1 MSSEELVLEKI
12 LSTGSNGIKKS
23 DLKKEF
29 TSFDLDQTLE
39 NLVNNGK
46 VCVDKK
52 GAAYY
57 CWTAEVYVKYL
68 NSVDPKFRILLE
80 RIKIIERKL
89 DTQSNSVKDALNG
102 LIEVLKSENSELPKA
117 LVNLDNFK
125 IEFDTI
131 LSRST
136 SSIGWI
142 ELGNVRSELGQKF
155 DLDKNE
161 FYELVEQLVNSYQN
175 EYELSTGGSEG
186 LILRGLLHGFVRGI

>member
-142 ELGNVRSELGQKF
+142 ELGNVRSELSQTF

-161 FYELVEQLVNSYQN
+161 FYELVEQLVNSYHN

-186 LILRGLLHGFVRGI
+186 LILRGLLHGYVRGI

>member
-57 CWTAEVYVKYL
+57 CWTAEVYVKHL

-131 LSRST
+131 ISRST

-142 ELGNVRSELGQKF
+142 ELGNVRSELSQKF
-155 DLDKNE
+155 DLGKNE

>member
-1 MSSEELVLEKI
+1 MSSEELVLEKV
-12 LSTGSNGIKKS
+12 LSTGSTGIKKS

-29 TSFDLDQTLE
+29 TSFDLEQTLE
-39 NLVNNGK
+39 NLVNDGK
-46 VCVDKK
+46 VCIDKK

-57 CWTAEVYVKYL
+57 CWTSDVYIKHL
-68 NSVDPKFRILLE
+68 NSADPKFRILLE
-80 RIKIIERKL
+80 RIKNIERKL
-89 DTQSNSVKDALNG
+89 ETQSNSVKDALNG

-136 SSIGWI
+136 SSIGWT
-142 ELGNVRSELGQKF
+142 ELGNVRSELSQKF
-155 DLDKNE
+155 SLDKNE

-186 LILRGLLHGFVRGI
+186 LVLRGLLHGYVRGI

>member
-57 CWTAEVYVKYL
+57 CWTAEVYVKHL

-102 LIEVLKSENSELPKA
+102 LIEVLKSENTELPKA

-142 ELGNVRSELGQKF
+142 ELGNVRSELSQKF
-155 DLDKNE
+155 DLDKNG

-186 LILRGLLHGFVRGI
+186 LILRGLLHGYVRGI

>member
-23 DLKKEF
+23 DLKREF

-39 NLVNNGK
+39 NLVNDGK

-52 GAAYY
+52 GSAFY
-57 CWTAEVYVKYL
+57 CWTSEVYLKHL
-68 NSVDPKFRILLE
+68 NNVDPKFRILFE
-80 RIKIIERKL
+80 RTKFIERKL
-89 DTQSNSVKDALNG
+89 DSHSNSVKDAINN
-102 LIEVLKSENSELPKA
+102 LIELLKMENPESQKA
-117 LVNLDNFK
+117 LINLDNFK

-131 LSRST
+131 LSRSN

-142 ELGNVRSELGQKF
+142 ELGQVRNELSQKF
-155 DLDKNE
+155 DLSKND
-161 FYELVEQLVNSYQN
+161 FYELVEQIVNTYHN

-186 LILRGLLHGFVRGI
+186 VTLRGLLHGYVRGI

>member
-1 MSSEELVLEKI
+1 MSSEQLVLEKI

-57 CWTAEVYVKYL
+57 CWTAEIYVKHL

-89 DTQSNSVKDALNG
+89 DSQSNSVKDALNG

-131 LSRST
+131 LSKST

-142 ELGNVRSELGQKF
+142 ELGNVRSELSQKF

>member
-12 LSTGSNGIKKS
+12 LSTGSSGIKKS

-57 CWTAEVYVKYL
+57 CWTAEVYVKHL

-142 ELGNVRSELGQKF
+142 ELGNVRSELSQKF

-161 FYELVEQLVNSYQN
+161 FYELVEQLVNSYHN

-186 LILRGLLHGFVRGI
+186 LILRGLLHGYVRGI

>member
-142 ELGNVRSELGQKF
+142 ELGNVRSELSQKF

-161 FYELVEQLVNSYQN
+161 FYELVEQLVNSYHN

-186 LILRGLLHGFVRGI
+186 LILRCLLHCYVRGI

>member
-125 IEFDTI
+125 IEFDSI

-142 ELGNVRSELGQKF
+142 ELGNVRSELSQKF

-186 LILRGLLHGFVRGI
+186 LILRGLLHGYVRGI

>member
-1 MSSEELVLEKI
+1 MSSEQLVLEKI

-29 TSFDLDQTLE
+29 TSFDLDQTLK

-57 CWTAEVYVKYL
+57 CWTAEVYVKHL

-89 DTQSNSVKDALNG
+89 DSQSNSVKDALNG

>member
-57 CWTAEVYVKYL
+57 CWTAEVYVKHL

-89 DTQSNSVKDALNG
+89 DSQSNSVKDALNG

-131 LSRST
+131 LSKST

-142 ELGNVRSELGQKF
+142 ELGNVRSELNQKF

>member
-57 CWTAEVYVKYL
+57 CWTAEVYVKHL

-161 FYELVEQLVNSYQN
+161 FYELVEQLVNSYHN

-186 LILRGLLHGFVRGI
+186 LILRGLLHGYVRGI

>member
-39 NLVNNGK
+39 NLVNDGK
-46 VCVDKK
+46 ICVDKK
-52 GAAYY
+52 GSAYY
-57 CWTAEVYVKYL
+57 CWTPEVYLKHL
-68 NSVDPKFRILLE
+68 NNVDPKFRILIE
-80 RIKIIERKL
+80 RIKSIERKM
-89 DTQSNSVKDALNG
+89 DSHSNSLKDAVNS
-102 LIEVLKSENSELPKA
+102 LIELLKMENPDSQKA

-131 LSRST
+131 LSGSNN
-136 SSIGWI
+136 SIGWI
-142 ELGNVRSELGQKF
+142 ELGQVRNELSQKFELG
-155 DLDKNE
+155 KNE
-161 FYELVEQLVNSYQN
+161 FYELVEQLVNTYHN

-186 LILRGLLHGFVRGI
+186 VVVRGLLHGYVRGI

>member
-57 CWTAEVYVKYL
+57 CWTAEVYVKHL

-80 RIKIIERKL
+80 RIRIVERKL

-142 ELGNVRSELGQKF
+142 ELGNVRSELSQKF

-161 FYELVEQLVNSYQN
+161 FYELVEQLVNSYHN
-175 EYELSTGGSEG
+175 EYELSTGGNEG
-186 LILRGLLHGFVRGI
+186 LTLRGLLHGYVRGI

>member
-102 LIEVLKSENSELPKA
+102 LIEVLKSDNSELPKA

-142 ELGNVRSELGQKF
+142 ELGNVRSELSQKF

-161 FYELVEQLVNSYQN
+161 FYELVEQLVNSYHN

-186 LILRGLLHGFVRGI
+186 LILRGLLHGYVRGI

>member
-1 MSSEELVLEKI
+1 MSSEQLVLEKI

-57 CWTAEVYVKYL
+57 CWTAEVYVKHL

-131 LSRST
+131 LSKST

-142 ELGNVRSELGQKF
+142 ELGNVRSELSQKF
-155 DLDKNE
+155 DLGKNE

-186 LILRGLLHGFVRGI
+186 LILRGLLHGYVRGI

>member
-1 MSSEELVLEKI
+1 MSSEQLVLEKI

-39 NLVNNGK
+39 NLVNDGK

-57 CWTAEVYVKYL
+57 CWTAEVYVKHL

-80 RIKIIERKL
+80 RIRIIERKL

-142 ELGNVRSELGQKF
+142 ELGNVRTELSQKF

-186 LILRGLLHGFVRGI
+186 LILRGLLHGYVRGI

>member
-57 CWTAEVYVKYL
+57 CWTAEVYVKHL

-142 ELGNVRSELGQKF
+142 ELGNVRNELGQKF

-186 LILRGLLHGFVRGI
+186 LILRGLLHGYVRGI

>member
-57 CWTAEVYVKYL
+57 CWTAEVYVTHL

-142 ELGNVRSELGQKF
+142 ELGNVRSELSQKF

-175 EYELSTGGSEG
+175 EYELSTGGNEG

>member
-57 CWTAEVYVKYL
+57 CWTAEVYVTHL

-142 ELGNVRSELGQKF
+142 ELGNVRSELSQKF

-186 LILRGLLHGFVRGI
+186 LILRGLLHGLVRGI

>member
-1 MSSEELVLEKI
+1 MSSEQLVLEKI

-57 CWTAEVYVKYL
+57 CWTAEVYVKHL

-131 LSRST
+131 ISRST

-142 ELGNVRSELGQKF
+142 ELGNVRSELSQKF

>member
-102 LIEVLKSENSELPKA
+102 LIEVLKSDNSELPKA

-136 SSIGWI
+136 STIGWI
-142 ELGNVRSELGQKF
+142 ELGNVRSELSQKF
-155 DLDKNE
+155 DLDKNG

-186 LILRGLLHGFVRGI
+186 LILRGLLHGYVRGI